1 MTAKISEGKGG
12 GAIPKSSE
20 GNWFLIMA
28 SWEMGADA
36 EAIQRFYDVY
46 HYLLPLAPSDAI
58 PGEIRDRIKEDPI
71 LDPDDPRSSLVPT
84 SLKSLNLIGRRKFV
98 IIGQTTSNNSNRV
111 LQALSRKI
119 SLGAP
124 INVEI
129 FPATYVH
136 DLIGILSPEKKP
148 DLRSK

>member
-1 MTAKISEGKGG
+1 MSEK
-12 GAIPKSSE
+12 PTE
-20 GNWFLIMA
+20 GNWFLIMV
-28 SWEMGADA
+28 SWEAGADA

-46 HYLLPLAPSDAI
+46 DYLLPLAPANVI
-58 PGEIRDRIKEDPI
+58 PEEIRDRVKADPI
-71 LDPDDPRSSLVPT
+71 QSPDDPRLGLVPA

-124 INVEI
+124 ISVEI
-129 FPATYVH
+129 FPATNVH
-136 DLIGILSPEKKP
+136 DLIGILPPEKQP